1 MNQQI
6 IQDFWNLP
14 GVLGVALIQEEEKP
28 YFYVKE
34 RIVDWEKQA
43 LIKMISPNIAKTSKR
58 IDFFE
63 FQVMGYHAYAY
74 KLNSNLTLVVLT
86 PSEMVAVKLMAANNL
101 KIALLEDFE
110 TAIVTLELLPK
121 NNQRNQ
127 VVSIAK
133 TAKLEAEKASFNTPL
148 EIKATTEELL
158 NALNHLSKFTSN
170 YIGSKLTANYWQST
184 RPNFKW
190 LENFQIN
197 HSAKI
202 AFSGDLAEPASA
214 VQHLWVKEWTAAF
227 IKRCS
232 QIVQDLPT
240 MIEQKGLDEQQKRLL
255 LTPPV
260 NELTKQGSSTA
271 M

>member
-6 IQDFWNLP
+6 IRDFWDLP
-14 GVLGVALIQEEEKP
+14 GVLGVTLIQEEEEP
-28 YFYVKE
+28 YFYVKK
-34 RIVDWEKQA
+34 RMANWEKQA
-43 LIKMISPNIAKTSKR
+43 LIKMISPIIVKSSKR

-63 FQVMGYHAYAY
+63 FPVMGYHAYAY
-74 KLNSNLTLVVLT
+74 RLNPNLTLVVLS
-86 PSEMVAVKLMAANNL
+86 PSEIVTVKLMAGAQL
-101 KIALLEDFE
+101 RVALQENFE
-110 TAIVTLELLPK
+110 TAIITFELLSK
-121 NNQRNQ
+121 EIQKTKA
-127 VVSIAK
+127 VS
-133 TAKLEAEKASFNTPL
+133 TAKSTKPEASENSNTCLEVKIPL
-148 EIKATTEELL
+148 EELL

-170 YIGSKLTANYWQST
+170 YMGSKLTANYWQLT

-202 AFSGDLAEPASA
+202 AFAGAIVEPVSA

-232 QIVQDLPT
+232 QIVQDLPN

-255 LTPPV
+255 LTPPAS
-260 NELTKQGSSTA
+260 ELTKLGGGTA